1 MQIYLFISY
10 IHCWCYMYYFILDLL
25 ASSTPSSS
33 VKDDDCKFILLFLL
47 TAIYNHFKVWKVT
60 AIVSLTLCLLFVLSW
75 IILIIVLYCCKL
87 KRKGKNDKG
96 IQKIQSYYIV
106 IKITIM
112 CILTHT
118 YGYCNH

>member
-47 TAIYNHFKVWKVT
+47 TAIYNHFKAWKVT

-75 IILIIVLYCCKL
+75 IILIIVLCCCKF
-87 KRKGKNDKG
+87 KMKGDGEG
-96 IQKIQSYYIV
+96 IQEIQCCYTV
-106 IKITIM
+106 IIITIL
-112 CILTHT
+112 CILAH
-118 YGYCNH
+118 GDVNHK